1 MDNVEYVLP
10 VNGLRCMSCV
20 ARLEKV
26 LHQHP
31 DVATAQVDLM
41 AKQMHLQLDNAEALS
56 GLQPKSWLQRLRPWP
71 ASQQLCSQQ
80 PFIPKPFRA

>member
-41 AKQMHLQLDNAEALS
+41 AKQMHLQLNNAEALNAVVAAV
-56 GLQPKSWLQRLRPWP
+56 QRLRSRP
-71 ASQQLCSQQ
+71 ASQQLFSQQ
-80 PFIPKPFRA
+80 AFKPQPFRA